1 MDFEY
6 VTNIVYLNSKF
17 NCTYI
22 ISDHNDLSGKCK
34 MEHYIRHECSERTII
49 AQVLCSL
56 VLRGKGGCIIVI
68 RLFIGIP

>member
-6 VTNIVYLNSKF
+6 VTNIVYLNSTF
-17 NCTYI
+17 GRI
-22 ISDHNDLSGKCK
+22 ISDHSDLSGKCK

-56 VLRGKGGCIIVI
+56 VPRGKGGCIIVI